1 MCEVT
6 VGRAK
11 VVIALPRSKGQ
22 GASTMDTGKEH
33 TDFKDR
39 GCQIR
44 KA

>member
-1 MCEVT
+1 MT

-22 GASTMDTGKEH
+22 GASSMDTGEEH
-33 TDFKDR
+33 TDCKDR
-39 GCQIR
+39 GCQVR